1 MDLCHKYLFDFVDI
15 YPPMNDY
22 LVYKK
27 FLKRKGILPNHLSKN
42 YKSKE
47 DKLIDKYKV
56 DLKEK
61 KDISFCEEILKREL
75 DYYDKI
81 NFFKDGDYLLDINDN
96 MLFMYYDICINKLP
110 PLSIKND
117 YLSVMNRLKSLE
129 FYNKSNLAA

>member
-47 DKLIDKYKV
+47 NKLIDKYKV

-61 KDISFCEEILKREL
+61 
-75 DYYDKI
+75 
-81 NFFKDGDYLLDINDN
+81 
-96 MLFMYYDICINKLP
+96 
-110 PLSIKND
+110 
-117 YLSVMNRLKSLE
+117 NRYIFVKK
-129 FYNKSNLAA
+129 F